1 MVETLIMIGIT
12 SLLAV
17 ITGTLIAL
25 KIQSRSL
32 KRLGIEH
39 EAWQHSQEA
48 YQHLWVIKQREYAQ
62 EVEQKL
68 TRQVHL
74 IQEEWLR
81 RDAQNEVRFAGLA
94 LEQKLAYLLRVEDI
108 PVPSERGEQG
118 DQTSTR
124 EPYGY
129 PPSFYQANLSG
140 RDLSHRYLRHAD
152 LREAQLAGA
161 NFYMAD
167 LSGASL
173 VGANLSAANLAGA
186 NLTGADLRGAILK
199 GANMLVTDLHK
210 AILNEANLLGTHNL
224 TIEQLNSAI
233 YNKATQIDIEFQI
246 TLPSIPGSRLA
257 GPSSTSSPASVDR
270 SSSNLPVTHPV
281 APHGLSPETSVS
293 KMPGHMTIPA
303 Q

>member
-1 MVETLIMIGIT
+1 MIGVT

-32 KRLGIEH
+32 KHIGIEH

-48 YQHLWVIKQREYAQ
+48 YQHFWIMKQRKHAL

-68 TRQVHL
+68 IRQVQLLH
-74 IQEEWLR
+74 EELQR
-81 RDAQNEVRFAGLA
+81 RDAQNEVLFAELA
-94 LEQKLAYLLRVEDI
+94 LEQKLARIPRVEDM
-108 PVPSERGEQG
+108 PVPSNRGRQG
-118 DQTSTR
+118 AQTSNYETF
-124 EPYGY
+124 GH

-140 RDLSHRYLRHAD
+140 RDLSHRYLRYAD

-167 LSGASL
+167 LTGASL
-173 VGANLSAANLAGA
+173 AGANLAAANLAGA
-186 NLTGADLRGAILK
+186 NLTGADLRGAILT
-199 GANMLVTDLHK
+199 GANMLVTDLYK
-210 AILNEANLLGTHNL
+210 AILNEANLLGAHNL

-233 YNKATQIDIEFQI
+233 YDKATQIDTECVRTF
-246 TLPSIPGSRLA
+246 
-257 GPSSTSSPASVDR
+257 
-270 SSSNLPVTHPV
+270 
-281 APHGLSPETSVS
+281 
-293 KMPGHMTIPA
+293 PA

>member
-1 MVETLIMIGIT
+1 MIGIT

-17 ITGTLIAL
+17 IIGTLIAL

-32 KRLGIEH
+32 RRIGIEH

-48 YQHLWVIKQREYAQ
+48 YQHFWVMKQRKHAQ

-81 RDAQNEVRFAGLA
+81 RDAQNEVRFARLA

-108 PVPSERGEQG
+108 PVPSDRGERG
-118 DQTSTR
+118 DQTSTH
-124 EPYGY
+124 EPYGH

-167 LSGASL
+167 LTGASL
-173 VGANLSAANLAGA
+173 TGANLSAANLAGA
-186 NLTGADLRGAILK
+186 NLTGADLRGATLT

-210 AILNEANLLGTHNL
+210 AILNEANLLGVHNL
-224 TIEQLNSAI
+224 TIEQLNSTI
-233 YNKATQIDIEFQI
+233 YDKATQIDIESDI
-246 TLPSIPGSRLA
+246 TLPRIPGSLLA

-270 SSSNLPVTHPV
+270 SSSNLPVAHPV
-281 APHGLSPETSVS
+281 ASHGLSPEKRGS
-293 KMPGHMTIPA
+293 KMPGHITIPA